1 MGPQKMHRRWMFRLC
16 AVLLALLPFV
26 LLELSLR
33 SFDLGSQ
40 TAGDPLVGFSEV
52 HPLFELQDDKEVYQ
66 TALSRELFF
75 GVQQFAATKPADGYR
90 VFCLGGSTVRGRP
103 YQTDTAFA
111 RWLEL
116 ELATCDPTKKY
127 EVVNCGGLSYA
138 SYRLRVMLDEVLQY
152 DPDLIVVA
160 TGHNEFLEDR
170 TYHAIKSRSK
180 LRAWVEDRAN
190 QLRIVTTTKDL
201 LGRAT
206 PTTKSESGKVVLGDT
221 VETRLDDP
229 GGYGTYHRDEAWQ
242 QDVITHFEIS
252 VRAMIERCKEAGVP
266 LILVRLGSNL
276 RDTAPFKSEHPAE
289 LSLDE
294 ENAWQL
300 AFEEATLL
308 EQSSAE
314 KALQAYQRAE
324 QIDDTYALL
333 LFRMARVLDRLG
345 RYEDAAT
352 YYQKARDHDV
362 CPLRMLTAMSQKFA
376 AMAEETQTPWVDAE
390 SLLAAMSD
398 QQIPGSD
405 VYTDHVHP
413 TIPGHQRIATQL
425 ATIMRENQFVDD
437 VPAWTVEQR
446 RNAYREYFQSLGI
459 NYWVDARERVQWL
472 ENWARRQRLYE
483 ETLPVSTQDRFRN
496 GKRMVHFDAN
506 EHAADDFAA
515 VLAQQPE
522 VDPLLQFAF
531 ELYDSGRVMTAE
543 HLLGWLLTQPG
554 TEADSARIAE
564 ALLVALVL
572 REDREKVQLLLQDY
586 QTQLADGSQAS
597 SVWREL
603 LPDALARAQELL
615 QQEPPAE

>member
-1 MGPQKMHRRWMFRLC
+1 MAPQQTRRRWMFRLC
-16 AVLLALLPFV
+16 AMLLALTPFV

-33 SFDLGSQ
+33 GLNLGSQ

-52 HPLFELQDDKEVYQ
+52 HPLFELQASRGVYQ

-75 GVQQFAATKPADGYR
+75 GVQQFAASKPQDGYR

-116 ELATCDPTKKY
+116 ELATCDPTKTY

-170 TYHAIKSRSK
+170 TYEAIKSRSK

-190 QLRIVTTTKDL
+190 QLRIVTTTKAL

-206 PTTKSESGKVVLGDT
+206 PTSKSESGKVVLGDK

-229 GGYGTYHRDEAWQ
+229 GGYGTYHRDDAWQ

-252 VRAMIERCKEAGVP
+252 VRAIIERCRQAGVP

-276 RDTAPFKSEHPAE
+276 RDTAPFKSEHPAD
-289 LSLDE
+289 LSLE
-294 ENAWQL
+294 LEQAWQL
-300 AFEEATLL
+300 AFEEATSL
-308 EQSSAE
+308 ENDMPEQ
-314 KALQAYQRAE
+314 ALQSYQRAE
-324 QIDDTYALL
+324 QIDGDYALL
-333 LFRMARVLDRLG
+333 SFRMARLLDRLG
-345 RYEDAAT
+345 RYEEAAT
-352 YYQKARDHDV
+352 YYQKARDLDV
-362 CPLRMLTAMSQKFA
+362 CPLRMLTTMSNRFA
-376 AMAEETQTPWVDAE
+376 EIAEETQTPWVDAE
-390 SLLAAMSD
+390 SLLAEMSD

-425 ATIMRENQFVDD
+425 AAKMREFTLAGD
-437 VPAWTVEQR
+437 VPEWTIDQR
-446 RNAYREYFQSLGI
+446 RETYRRHFETLGL

-483 ETLPVSTQDRFRN
+483 ETLPVSTHDRLRD

-506 EHAADDFAA
+506 DRAADDFAA
-515 VLAQQPE
+515 VLAQDPDVE
-522 VDPLLQFAF
+522 PLLEFAF
-531 ELYDSGRVMTAE
+531 ELYDSGRARTAE
-543 HLLGWLLTQPG
+543 YLLGWLLTQPE
-554 TEADSARIAE
+554 TEADSAQIAE
-564 ALLVALVL
+564 ALLVTLVL
-572 REDREKVQLLLQDY
+572 RGDHEKVQVLWQDF
-586 QTQLADGSQAS
+586 QEQLETPSPES
-597 SVWREL
+597 SVWRKL
-603 LPDALARAQELL
+603 MPDAVERAQRMRSSQPGDE
-615 QQEPPAE
+615 